1 MRKKRSISDILNDL
15 DKIKEFHPSNNASE
29 KIFKRI
35 QGIRDKEGYKS
46 DYECLVE
53 LGIIEEVIAPH
64 NTINLFPFIKQK
76 HMLVKQAM
84 ADQKVRAR
92 VHQLQADFKEACKG
106 N

>member
-84 ADQKVRAR
+84 KDPNVQAQVEALQNEVT
-92 VHQLQADFKEACKG
+92 VH
-106 N
+106 